1 MYVCICNGIT
11 ERDVHQAIDGGA
23 SSVRDLNRA
32 LQVGSCCGKCVCLA
46 RDILSTKSRSDTSS
60 NYIDAA
66 ASAC

>member
-46 RDILSTKSRSDTSS
+46 RDILRTQSQSDVSCD
-60 NYIDAA
+60 YVDAA
-66 ASAC
+66 AC